1 MSIILPDNRPLAL
14 PTRRGVLLGFGASL
28 LAAPA
33 IVRAS
38 SIMPVRRVLITD
50 PAPIAVPERPQE
62 GFVRR
67 LWFDA
72 CASGL
77 LQGRIT
83 VVRNGHMLG
92 HVVTFSD
99 AERTVRYALKHGFLS
114 RQRTEEIR
122 RLFADG

>member
-1 MSIILPDNRPLAL
+1 MAIILPDNPPLAL
-14 PTRRGVLLGFGASL
+14 PTRRGVLLGLTASL
-28 LAAPA
+28 LSAPA

-38 SIMPVRRVLITD
+38 SIMPVRRVLITEPD
-50 PAPIAVPERPQE
+50 RPQE

-72 CASGL
+72 CATGL

-83 VVRNGHMLG
+83 VTINGRHPTL
-92 HVVTFSD
+92 SE

-114 RQRTEEIR
+114 PRRTEEIR
-122 RLFADG
+122 LLFADGGNGSTVKP